1 MNPFTDPE
9 VDETAPTV
17 EMPLRPRTG
26 APAPDQ
32 SNTTPTSSNTPQAN
46 PAFTM
51 EMPLRPRTNAPA
63 PHQFNTTPTSS
74 NAPQTNP
81 APTMEMP
88 LRPRP
93 RPSAPAAHQ
102 ANTTPTSSTAP
113 QNYEARIAQLEKE
126 LAESKQREE
135 ALRTDN
141 ESLQTEKTTTY
152 AFVND
157 LVDAANKDVV
167 MGDDDYDDRR

>member
-1 MNPFTDPE
+1 
-9 VDETAPTV
+9 
-17 EMPLRPRTG
+17 
-26 APAPDQ
+26 
-32 SNTTPTSSNTPQAN
+32 
-46 PAFTM
+46 
-51 EMPLRPRTNAPA
+51 
-63 PHQFNTTPTSS
+63 
-74 NAPQTNP
+74 
-81 APTMEMP
+81 MP

-93 RPSAPAAHQ
+93 RPRPRPSAPVAHQ
-102 ANTTPTSSTAP
+102 ANTTPSSPTAP
-113 QNYEARIAQLEKE
+113 QDYEARIAQLEKE